1 VLAIAED
8 ARKLVRSKSKRSRG
22 AFRGNALKQLLVCLS
37 LLAVFPTRDAFA
49 ARDGATIFHE
59 QCATCHEGGVP
70 RAPTPAALK
79 SFEPERVVK
88 ALFDGV
94 MAAQGRALTATE
106 ARAVAVY
113 VTGKPFTGG
122 ALPAKAFCADK
133 TASFDKVKEF
143 WNGWGGDA
151 TNQRFQSAALAGLSA
166 ADVPKLKLKW
176 AFAIPGVIRAYGQP
190 TVVGGTAFI
199 GTAADKV
206 YALDAKTGCIRWA
219 FDADAGVRTAIAVG
233 RVADGWVTYFG
244 DLRGQVYAVDAATGK
259 QIWKMRAD
267 DHQFAYITG
276 GVTLHDGRLY
286 VGVASRE
293 ETAVTPDYPCCNFR
307 GSVSALDA
315 KTGKV
320 IWKSYTIPDVAK
332 PTVDN
337 GQGKMLWGP
346 AGGSV
351 WSAPTIDPVKRAV
364 YVGTGNDYTGPE
376 PKTTDAIMAFDMGD
390 GHVRWVQQ
398 MTRDDIGFVPCAS
411 TDPFKCKHGPD
422 YDFGSSPILITL
434 ADGKRVLSAGQ
445 KSGIVH
451 GVDPDQDGKIL
462 WQVRIGK
469 GGYEGGVEFGIGSDG
484 QKIYAPLSD
493 FRFKIAQAG
502 EAGGRPTI
510 MGVPATLDP
519 ESGGGLFALD
529 PATGKQ
535 IWHAPPPDCHGNTAC
550 SPAQSSAPT
559 AIPGI
564 VFSGSVDGHMRA
576 YSTDDGRIVWDV
588 DTNKTYDAVDGIEAH
603 GGSIDGPGAVI
614 VDGVVYTNSG
624 YGYVGEATGNV
635 LLAFTVDGK

>member
-1 VLAIAED
+1 V
-8 ARKLVRSKSKRSRG
+8 KT
-22 AFRGNALKQLLVCLS
+22 
-37 LLAVFPTRDAFA
+37 LLACLLLLSACFGREAMA
-49 ARDGATIFHE
+49 ARDGAAIFKE
-59 QCATCHEGGVP
+59 QCAPCHEGGVP
-70 RAPTPAALK
+70 RAPNPAALK

-106 ARAVAVY
+106 ARAVATY
-113 VTGKPFTGG
+113 VTGKKFTGG
-122 ALPAKAFCADK
+122 ELPAKAYCAVRTASLTDK
-133 TASFDKVKEF
+133 TAKDF

-151 TNQRFQSAALAGLSA
+151 TNQRFQSAAKAGLAA

-190 TVVGGTAFI
+190 TVVGGTAYF

-219 FDADAGVRTAIAVG
+219 FDADAGVRSAIAVG
-233 RVADGWVTYFG
+233 PTKNGWAAYFG
-244 DLRGQVYAVDAATGK
+244 DLRGQVYAIDAVTGK
-259 QIWKMRAD
+259 QLWKMRAD

-276 GVTLHDGRLY
+276 GVTLHDGRVY

-293 ETAVTPDYPCCNFR
+293 ETAITPDYPCCNFR
-307 GSVSALDA
+307 GSVLALDA
-315 KTGKV
+315 RTGKV

-332 PTVDN
+332 PTEDN

-364 YVGTGNDYTGPE
+364 YVGTGNDYTAPE
-376 PKTTDAIMAFDMGD
+376 PKTTDAIMAFDMDD

-398 MTRDDIGFVPCAS
+398 MTHDDVTFQPCAS

-422 YDFGSSPILITL
+422 YDFGSSPILVTL
-434 ADGKRVLSAGQ
+434 PDGKRVLSAGQ

-462 WQVRIGK
+462 WQTRIGT
-469 GGYEGGVEFGIGSDG
+469 GGYEGGIEFGIGSDG

-493 FRFKIAQAG
+493 FKFKIAQAG
-502 EAGGRPTI
+502 EAGARPTI
-510 MGVPATLDP
+510 MGLPALLDP
-519 ESGGGLFALD
+519 DSGGGLFALD

-535 IWHAPPPDCHGNTAC
+535 IWHAPPPDCHGNPTC

-576 YSTDDGRIVWDV
+576 YETDSGKVVWDV
-588 DTNKTYDAVDGIEAH
+588 DTNIPYEAVNGITAH
-603 GGSIDGPGAVI
+603 GGSIDGPGAVV

-635 LLAFTVDGK
+635 LLAFTVDGR